1 MPSGILRA
9 PTRERRMAR
18 PPQKT
23 TILCRKRLNRNM
35 KRSDIKTM
43 PEYFEK
49 YINQVDDL
57 ELSRAFDESIK
68 QLGQLDKN
76 LLAKLDG
83 KRYAPDKWTTKETF
97 QHIIDWERILSFRT
111 LLFARKEGSIPQ
123 GVDGDLLAT
132 NMNAD
137 HRPID
142 SLIDELKITRL
153 STKALFESFDDDTL
167 QNIGTNWKYEISVLA
182 MGFTIIG
189 HQIHHLKII
198 EEKYYPLLQ

>member
-1 MPSGILRA
+1 
-9 PTRERRMAR
+9 
-18 PPQKT
+18 
-23 TILCRKRLNRNM
+23 M
-35 KRSDIKTM
+35 KRSDIKEM

-49 YINQVDDL
+49 YINLVDDL
-57 ELSRAFDESIK
+57 ELSQAFDESIK
-68 QLGQLDKN
+68 QLGRLDKN

-97 QHIIDWERILSFRT
+97 QHVIDWERILGFRA

-123 GVDGDLLAT
+123 GVDGDLLAA

-137 HRPID
+137 RRAIGD
-142 SLIDELKITRL
+142 LIDELKITRL
-153 STKALFESFDDDTL
+153 STKALFESFDDKTL

-189 HQIHHLKII
+189 HQIHHLNII
-198 EEKYYPLLQ
+198 EEKYYPLLHEPG